1 MYRGYVEVCHRD
13 LTWGLYFSFSTLMIY
28 LTVWRQLICTSS
40 FADDTN
46 LSCEGKSSPKV
57 KQKLDVDLD
66 NVHNWL
72 MANKLTLNK
81 EKAEYMI
88 VGSRQKLHLL
98 TTGNSDVTI
107 GEQKIK
113 RVQMKNVLEVII
125 DDQLKWDKHNDEQCR
140 RI

>member
-1 MYRGYVEVCHRD
+1 MPQGSNLGPLFFLLYIND
-13 LTWGLYFSFSTLMIY
+13 LPNCLETAN
-28 LTVWRQLICTSS
+28 TSL

-57 KQKLDVDLD
+57 KQKLNADLD

-72 MANKLTLNK
+72 MANILTLNK